1 MVHLHAMCCSCI
13 AYLLELL
20 AFVVVLAKTGHSSL
34 QSLPGHTLASTCL
47 AHNHVAMTCHLTVKD
62 LDDLGDKL
70 RHHLQSTQTL
80 NDTACS
86 SALCHQKQLWLQL
99 YIAAKPR
106 AAKTTQ
112 RANHVV

>member
-1 MVHLHAMCCSCI
+1 MCCSYI

-20 AFVVVLAKTGHSSL
+20 TLVVVLAKAAHSSL

-70 RHHLQSTQTL
+70 RHHLHSAQTL
-80 NDTACS
+80 NETACS
-86 SALCHQKQLWLQL
+86 SAPCHQKQLWLQL
-99 YIAAKPR
+99 NIAAKPR

-112 RANHVV
+112 RANRMV